1 MYVSSRSTFALA
13 RDPGVLLF
21 TAMKQHVS
29 LARATGR
36 LQRRMFLKA
45 LALGFTLPAAA
56 RLARTATAATSPAPK
71 RFFLFYMPHGIAPEH
86 YNPQVAEGDRS
97 NFALDKT
104 NLSILGPLQKYNS
117 YVNVYQG
124 FKYLGGNSHEGLVN
138 CLSGVGMGDSA
149 EPRTTLEHVIA
160 HSLGVKPLILGAC
173 SHRATNFDKDGKL
186 FWDGTAVEPQKSPV
200 AAADALFGGAA
211 SVPVSNADAELRKD
225 LLGLT
230 ATEIQAL
237 QSSLGDLTTEK
248 TKLQRHLEAIQA
260 MQGAG
265 VSAGKTSCT
274 GAPSLPTVDQV
285 RAASAGLVLDASGGN
300 DYFYQEANFPLLLQ
314 AQLELVAQ
322 ALVCNATQVAALMPM
337 FTNCDF
343 NFNFTQPSG
352 VAPPGGWAHHAGL
365 SHTSYMPTASAQY
378 NSPLTVN
385 NFNPNTRSAF
395 ANAQR
400 WFTEQL
406 DTHLLQ
412 VLANT
417 DDPAAPGSK
426 VLDNTLIYW
435 MSEIGDGSGHT
446 TGSAVE
452 YPQVPSYL
460 PLVSIG
466 KAGGALKTGQVVRF
480 DTDRPAGDLYLS
492 LCKAM
497 GAGTASFPDAVG
509 PVTEVLT

>member
-1 MYVSSRSTFALA
+1 
-13 RDPGVLLF
+13 
-21 TAMKQHVS
+21 
-29 LARATGR
+29 
-36 LQRRMFLKA
+36 MFLKA
-45 LALGFTLPAAA
+45 LALGLAVPAAL
-56 RLARTATAATSPAPK
+56 RLARSATAATASAPK
-71 RFFLFYMPHGIAPEH
+71 RFFLFYMPHGVAPEH

-97 NFALDKT
+97 SFALDKT

-124 FKYLGGNSHEGLVN
+124 FKYMGGSSHDGLVN

-160 HSLGVKPLILGAC
+160 RSLGVKPLILGAC
-173 SHRATNFDKDGKL
+173 AHRATNFDKDGKL

-200 AAADALFGGAA
+200 AAAEALFGGAA
-211 SVPVSNADAELRKD
+211 SLPVSNTDAQLRQE

-230 ATEIQAL
+230 ASEIQTL
-237 QSSLGDLTTEK
+237 QATLGDLTTEK
-248 TKLQRHLEAIQA
+248 AKLQRHLEAIQA
-260 MQGAG
+260 VQSGSNA
-265 VSAGKTSCT
+265 SGKTSCT
-274 GAPSLPTVDQV
+274 GAPSLPTVDKV
-285 RAASAGLVLDASGGN
+285 RAASASVVLDPSGGN

-314 AQLELVAQ
+314 AQLEIVAQ
-322 ALVCNATQVAALMPM
+322 ALVCNAAQVAALMPM
-337 FTNCDF
+337 YTNCDF
-343 NFNFTQPSG
+343 DFSFTQAGG
-352 VAPPGGWAHHAGL
+352 VAPAGGWSHHAGL
-365 SHTSYMPTASAQY
+365 SHTNYQAVPSAKY
-378 NSPLTVN
+378 DSPLSVN
-385 NFNPNTRSAF
+385 NFNPNTRAAF

-400 WFTEQL
+400 WFAEQL

-446 TGSAVE
+446 TGSLVE
-452 YPQVPSYL
+452 FPQVPSYL

-480 DTDRPAGDLYLS
+480 ENDRPAGDLYLS
-492 LCKAM
+492 LAKAM
-497 GAGTASFPDAVG
+497 GAGTASFPDAIA